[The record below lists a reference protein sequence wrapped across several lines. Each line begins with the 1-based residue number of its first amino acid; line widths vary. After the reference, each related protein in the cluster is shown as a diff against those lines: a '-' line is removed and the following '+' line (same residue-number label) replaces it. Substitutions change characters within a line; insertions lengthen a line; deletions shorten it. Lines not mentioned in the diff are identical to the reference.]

1 MKTLKLPYSGLEAT
15 QDDNPIAFPTL
26 EITENG
32 TYNVRGYQYA
42 YVNVE
47 GEGSGLFKIANV
59 SISNGADTVCSAK
72 GPFYDSETGIIWY
85 AYSFIAGAEGTFNV
99 VIPNEG
105 GAIIVFLDE
114 SNHEMPTNRFEIE
127 GDISVSEDEDNG
139 FYVFG
144 DCSIIRSGII

>member
-1 MKTLKLPYSGLEAT
+1 MVNSGLLEFS
-15 QDDNPIAFPTL
+15 DDQKVRVDINAETGEVVKAVTIDADDVETPI
-26 EITENG
+26 G
-32 TYNVRGYQYA
+32 G
-42 YVNVE
+42 
-47 GEGSGLFKIANV
+47 GGGGGLFKIANV

-85 AYSFIAGAEGTFNV
+85 AYSFIAHSEGTFNV

-127 GDISVSEDEDNG
+127 GDINVSEDEDNG

-144 DCSIIRSGII
+144 DCSISRSGIN